1 MGASRLWE
9 GGRGRTR
16 AEPCLVFSAPHVRK
30 REDQEGGALRLDSGL
45 QGRGLLEKKLL
56 SGYSGSGFAHSQPKL
71 KFNELKSP
79 TDSESALKT
88 ALRRFPRVGEDRD
101 NYLFEYNSL
110 FRTVHSRIKV
120 QLSFILFNIR
130 SFEKESLLI
139 NSNLCLCVCA
149 CVEKMR
155 ILLAFSTKG
164 WPGTHESEALG
175 SCLGNI
181 LDEE

>member
-1 MGASRLWE
+1 MSG
-9 GGRGRTR
+9 
-16 AEPCLVFSAPHVRK
+16 K
-30 REDQEGGALRLDSGL
+30 EGGALRLDSGL

-88 ALRRFPRVGEDRD
+88 ALHRFPGVGEDRD

-120 QLSFILFNIR
+120 QLSFILFYIR

-149 CVEKMR
+149 CVEKNENTAR
-155 ILLAFSTKG
+155 VSYIGLAWYTRVRNFGLLSG
-164 WPGTHESEALG
+164 
-175 SCLGNI
+175 
-181 LDEE
+181 